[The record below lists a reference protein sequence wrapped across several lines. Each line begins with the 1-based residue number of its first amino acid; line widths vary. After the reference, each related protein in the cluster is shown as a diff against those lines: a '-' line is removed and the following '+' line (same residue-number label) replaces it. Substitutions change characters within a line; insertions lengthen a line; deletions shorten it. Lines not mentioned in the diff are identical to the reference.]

1 MSRGQRFTFL
11 AIAAVIAVVALVVLA
26 GGNDDT
32 SGDNTA
38 ATATPAATDAPED
51 GATVTPDAT
60 ETPTPT
66 PTATPTP
73 APPPLLTGGKV
84 TKLKAKEGDTVSFRV
99 RSPVAEEV
107 HVHTYDIMKD
117 LEPNK
122 TATVS
127 FKATITG
134 IFEIEFE
141 QAGEQIAELR
151 VDP

>member
-1 MSRGQRFTFL
+1 MSRGQRFSFL
-11 AIAAVIAVVALVVLA
+11 AVAVVIAVVAIVVLA
-26 GGNDDT
+26 GGNDDDP
-32 SGDNTA
+32 GDNTS
-38 ATATPAATDAPED
+38 ATATPAATNPPED

-66 PTATPTP
+66 ATPTP
-73 APPPLLTGGKV
+73 PPPLLTGGKV
-84 TKLKAKEGDTVSFRV
+84 TKLEAKQGDTVTFRV

-151 VDP
+151 VDPK

>member
-1 MSRGQRFTFL
+1 MSRGQRLSFL
-11 AIAAVIAVVALVVLA
+11 AVAVVIAIVAIVVLA
-26 GGNDDT
+26 DSSEDP
-32 SGDNTA
+32 SGTPSA
-38 ATATPAATDAPED
+38 ATATPAATNPPED

-66 PTATPTP
+66 PE
-73 APPPLLTGGKV
+73 PPPLLTGGKV
-84 TKLKAKEGDTVSFRV
+84 TKLEAKQGDTVRFRV

-122 TATVS
+122 TVTVS
-127 FKATITG
+127 LEATITG

-141 QAGEQIAELR
+141 NAGEQIAELR
-151 VDP
+151 VDPK

>member
-1 MSRGQRFTFL
+1 MSRGQRLSFL
-11 AIAAVIAVVALVVLA
+11 AVAAVIAIVAIVVLA
-26 GGNDDT
+26 GGSDDT

-38 ATATPAATDAPED
+38 ATATPAATNPPED

-66 PTATPTP
+66 PTPEPT
-73 APPPLLTGGKV
+73 PLLTGGKV
-84 TKLKAKEGDTVSFRV
+84 TKLEAKEGDTVTFRV

-117 LEPNK
+117 LEPNT

-141 QAGEQIAELR
+141 DAGEQIGELR
-151 VDP
+151 VDPK

>member
-1 MSRGQRFTFL
+1 MSRGQRLSFL
-11 AIAAVIAVVALVVLA
+11 AVAVVIAVVAIIVLA
-26 GGNDDT
+26 DSSEDP
-32 SGDNTA
+32 SGTPSS
-38 ATATPAATDAPED
+38 ATATPAATNPPED
-51 GATVTPDAT
+51 GATATPDAT
-60 ETPTPT
+60 ETSTPTPT
-66 PTATPTP
+66 PTPE
-73 APPPLLTGGKV
+73 PPLLTGGKV
-84 TKLKAKEGDTVSFRV
+84 TKIEAKEGDTVTFRV

-134 IFEIEFE
+134 IFEIAFE

-151 VDP
+151 VDPK

>member
-1 MSRGQRFTFL
+1 MSRGQRIAFL
-11 AIAAVIAVVALVVLA
+11 AVAVVIAVVAIIVLA
-26 GGNDDT
+26 DSSEDP
-32 SGDNTA
+32 SGTPSA
-38 ATATPAATDAPED
+38 ATATPTATSPPED
-51 GATVTPDAT
+51 GATATPDAT

-66 PTATPTP
+66 PTPTP
-73 APPPLLTGGKV
+73 EPPPLLTGGKV
-84 TKLKAKEGDTVSFRV
+84 TKLEAKEGDTVTFRV

-141 QAGEQIAELR
+141 HAGEQIAELR
-151 VDP
+151 VDPK

>member
-1 MSRGQRFTFL
+1 MPP
-11 AIAAVIAVVALVVLA
+11 
-26 GGNDDT
+26 
-32 SGDNTA
+32 
-38 ATATPAATDAPED
+38 TATPAATNPPED
-51 GATVTPDAT
+51 GATATPDAT
-60 ETPTPT
+60 ESADVRHRPSHSE
-66 PTATPTP
+66 A
-73 APPPLLTGGKV
+73 AAALTGRQGHQARGSKQ
-84 TKLKAKEGDTVSFRV
+84 GDTVSFRV

-141 QAGEQIAELR
+141 HARRGR
-151 VDP
+151 SP

>member
-1 MSRGQRFTFL
+1 MSRGQRLSFL
-11 AIAAVIAVVALVVLA
+11 AVAAVIAVVAIVVLA

-38 ATATPAATDAPED
+38 ATATPAATNPPED

-66 PTATPTP
+66 PTPEPT
-73 APPPLLTGGKV
+73 PLLTGGKV
-84 TKLKAKEGDTVSFRV
+84 TKLEAKEGDTVTFRV

-117 LEPNK
+117 LEPNV

-141 QAGEQIAELR
+141 GSATQIAELK
-151 VDP
+151 VEP